1 MGNPTT
7 RPNPVHLTIFCARG
21 VGNLICKAFP
31 GDGEFDLSLGVVGK
45 IEPEV
50 SGFNFFPG
58 AEVTNSYK
66 HAFRRDGIS

>member
-1 MGNPTT
+1 MSMGNPPT

-21 VGNLICKAFP
+21 VGNFICKAFP

-50 SGFNFFPG
+50 SGFNFFR
-58 AEVTNSYK
+58 ALKTAIN
-66 HAFRRDGIS
+66 RRLDEME